1 MFWIQ
6 RLLAIKN
13 WNNRNTETIIIESN
27 PIIYHLEDS
36 FKLFWVTLSSILFYL
51 FCHHSLL
58 KRTAFVLET
67 LPGYYPNA
75 DIGRDIR
82 RLSIDA
88 STFNQSF
95 RNESDTFQ
103 TDLLHHGLH
112 GTGSVWLLTNQ
123 GQLDSNGDYIEY
135 DEKGNIKNNT
145 EQINDSL
152 GFALSARGYDV
163 WLANSRGNIYSSKHR
178 HYDYNSEEYWRF
190 SLDDMI
196 YFDLPAMIDHLRATT
211 NHSTIAYVGHS
222 QGNILMLG
230 LMSIND
236 YYQQMIQ
243 PFIALSPCW
252 HLINVQSL
260 ATKIKF
266 IPHWFKEKPSYHLM
280 NNLEWIRESIAKFCS
295 NRYFVETICSKIFYG
310 FVGDH
315 RDNLRLDRLA
325 VYLYNVPTGAAAWN
339 TLQLADSLNGPIKHF
354 NYGEKYNFEIYGQ
367 SEPPIYNV
375 SRINSTNIAFF
386 YARNDSINSL
396 EANHRLK
403 NDLTVPLFDDYMIE
417 DPDWNHMS
425 FIFAKNVGKI
435 VNQRLEKILE
445 IYSV

>member
-1 MFWIQ
+1 
-6 RLLAIKN
+6 
-13 WNNRNTETIIIESN
+13 
-27 PIIYHLEDS
+27 
-36 FKLFWVTLSSILFYL
+36 
-51 FCHHSLL
+51 
-58 KRTAFVLET
+58 
-67 LPGYYPNA
+67 
-75 DIGRDIR
+75 
-82 RLSIDA
+82 
-88 STFNQSF
+88 
-95 RNESDTFQ
+95 
-103 TDLLHHGLH
+103 
-112 GTGSVWLLTNQ
+112 
-123 GQLDSNGDYIEY
+123 
-135 DEKGNIKNNT
+135 
-145 EQINDSL
+145 
-152 GFALSARGYDV
+152 
-163 WLANSRGNIYSSKHR
+163 
-178 HYDYNSEEYWRF
+178 
-190 SLDDMI
+190 
-196 YFDLPAMIDHLRATT
+196 
-211 NHSTIAYVGHS
+211 
-222 QGNILMLG
+222 
-230 LMSIND
+230 
-236 YYQQMIQ
+236 
-243 PFIALSPCW
+243 
-252 HLINVQSL
+252 
-260 ATKIKF
+260 
-266 IPHWFKEKPSYHLM
+266 M